1 MTAWLTGKIQNWDL
15 FNLDGRMNIE
25 LNFKVS
31 DCSVM
36 TEEFYIKTTELATNP
51 ILIPEENDASWR
63 HFITCFTY
71 TIFKC
76 SYTLTVLLCCVVLP
90 LKDVGIHQS

>member
-36 TEEFYIKTTELATNP
+36 TEEFYIKTTE
-51 ILIPEENDASWR
+51 
-63 HFITCFTY
+63 
-71 TIFKC
+71 
-76 SYTLTVLLCCVVLP
+76 
-90 LKDVGIHQS
+90 